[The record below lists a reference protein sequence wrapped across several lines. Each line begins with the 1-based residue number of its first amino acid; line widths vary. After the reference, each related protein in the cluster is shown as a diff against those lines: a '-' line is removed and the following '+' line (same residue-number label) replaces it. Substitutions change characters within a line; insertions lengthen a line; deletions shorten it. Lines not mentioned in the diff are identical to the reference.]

1 MKNPF
6 LLLTCCLASAAAA
19 QFTSP
24 SGYLTTEGSSNH
36 DYILFKYTDLTWQQ
50 LDETSVGQ
58 SPFTIQ
64 RISWRRDAV
73 AGLDTTWFARTI
85 DIGVYLA
92 DSVLPG
98 AISENYSA
106 NYKAPPVNVFVSRAV
121 SLPDWTNPAVSSP
134 APWDFVIPLDQP
146 WVYLGVDPFLWEL
159 RVTNNASAS
168 DYGNDFQSVSGST
181 GLSTSG
187 TVIGTGCVATGQ
199 SAAMSLAATFKNQYV
214 RFRTAFNVTRA
225 PVTSPAYL
233 FIDSAQSNIMLPG
246 LCGAVYALPTVQ
258 VPLGVSDASG
268 TVPEFDLHLPFAA
281 STVGLTLYSQAAAV
295 DIGQAGLPLA
305 LSNGRS
311 NTFPNATTTP
321 APVTR
326 VYGYRL
332 ATGSMRAP
340 SVWTGGIVTR
350 FD

>member
-1 MKNPF
+1 MSNNV
-6 LLLTCCLASAAAA
+6 LLSTLCLVSAATA

-24 SGYLTTEGSSNH
+24 AGYLTTEGSSNH
-36 DYILFKYTDLTWQQ
+36 DYILFKYNDLTWQQ
-50 LDETSVGQ
+50 LDATSVGQ
-58 SPFTIQ
+58 SPFNIQ

-73 AGLDTTWFARTI
+73 TGLDPTWIARTV

-98 AISENYSA
+98 AVSESYAA
-106 NYKAPPVNVFVSRAV
+106 NYKNAPAYVFISRPVN
-121 SLPDWTNPAVSSP
+121 LPDWTQPAVSTP

-146 WVYLGVDPFLWEL
+146 WPYLGVDPFLWEL
-159 RVTNNASAS
+159 RITNNTSNS

-181 GLSTSG
+181 GSSNVG
-187 TVIGTGCVATGQ
+187 TAIGTGCIATGQ
-199 SAAMSLAATFKNQYV
+199 TLAMSLAASFQNKFV

-225 PVTSPAYL
+225 AASSPAFL
-233 FIDSAQSNIMLPG
+233 FLDSVQSNLPLPG
-246 LCGAVYALPTVQ
+246 LCGSVYALPTIQ
-258 VPLGVSDASG
+258 VPIGVSDSAG
-268 TVPEFDLHLPFAA
+268 TVPEFALHLPFAA
-281 STVGLTLYSQAAAV
+281 STVGLTLYSQAAV
-295 DIGQAGLPLA
+295 IDVGQTGLPLA

-311 NTFPNATTTP
+311 NTFPATPTTP

-332 ATGSMRAP
+332 ASGTMRAP